1 MTKWLYNILFLFLIF
16 LLLGL
21 KEACMPN
28 DEAAVFVDDS
38 TAEITTI
45 AMDTTG
51 DISPISTKCRN
62 ALCFG

>member
-1 MTKWLYNILFLFLIF
+1 MLNVEEKNVDD
-16 LLLGL
+16 
-21 KEACMPN
+21 KNVEENNDKDKN

-51 DISPISTKCRN
+51 DIFPISTKCRN
-62 ALCFG
+62 ALSFG